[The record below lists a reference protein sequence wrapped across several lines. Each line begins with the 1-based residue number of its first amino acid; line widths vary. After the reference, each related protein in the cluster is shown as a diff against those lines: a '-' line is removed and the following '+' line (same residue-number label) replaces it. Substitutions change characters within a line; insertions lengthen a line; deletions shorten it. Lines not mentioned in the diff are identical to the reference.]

1 MRTARA
7 RTSAENL
14 FAFVIA
20 QSSQRN
26 EPLQNPRRFSIDE
39 FTHLAQLVS
48 CTLEFVLHR
57 QFEKLRD
64 ALKVGIAR

>member
-1 MRTARA
+1 MTA
-7 RTSAENL
+7 NGGQHG
-14 FAFVIA
+14 FAGRI
-20 QSSQRN
+20 Q
-26 EPLQNPRRFSIDE
+26 